1 MVHLS
6 QLCKEN
12 LYLIVWKGILW
23 VIAVFKY
30 SKNFDTEKHRTVHK
44 KEAFHKGFPAIKK
57 LRNIY
62 YTTTVLSK

>member
-1 MVHLS
+1 MLHLS

-12 LYLIVWKGILW
+12 LYLIVRKGILW
-23 VIAVFKY
+23 VIVVFKY
-30 SKNFDTEKHRTVHK
+30 SKNFDTEKHCTVHK

-62 YTTTVLSK
+62 YTTKVLSK

>member
-44 KEAFHKGFPAIKK
+44 KEAFLKGFPAIKK

-62 YTTTVLSK
+62 YTTIVLSK